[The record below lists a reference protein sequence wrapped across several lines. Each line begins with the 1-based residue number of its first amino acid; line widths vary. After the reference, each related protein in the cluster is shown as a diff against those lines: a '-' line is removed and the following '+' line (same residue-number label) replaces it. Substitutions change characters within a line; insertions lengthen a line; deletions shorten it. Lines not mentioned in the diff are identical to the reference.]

1 MRKNDQLASCNML
14 ADMNPSMRCT
24 NFGTSARPA
33 ARRERDSGI
42 HVRKNGD
49 MYLVHPGDRPRRT
62 TPREAQG

>member
-1 MRKNDQLASCNML
+1 MKQWRWYDRGSEVC
-14 ADMNPSMRCT
+14 RV
-24 NFGTSARPA
+24 
-33 ARRERDSGI
+33 RRERDSGI